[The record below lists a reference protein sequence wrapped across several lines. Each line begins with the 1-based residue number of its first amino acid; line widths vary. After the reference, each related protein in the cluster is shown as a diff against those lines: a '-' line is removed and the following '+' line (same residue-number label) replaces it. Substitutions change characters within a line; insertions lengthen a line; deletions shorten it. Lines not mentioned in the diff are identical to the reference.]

1 MIEKIRSTFSEAIK
15 KKSLVPLANGIN
27 LFFFHLFK
35 HKSLKQAVQ
44 EQGLD
49 KLTPKLE
56 NVVENH
62 SEQFNHV
69 KIEGEYWNY
78 KVRAHHAF
86 QFELAQKAINIVKE
100 ELKKKEIT
108 IVDIGDS
115 AGTHVTYLKK
125 LINDTPIKTLSVNLD
140 PEAIKKIK
148 KKGLEAIHARAE
160 DLKKYN
166 VEPDLFLS
174 FQTVEHLN
182 SPVTFL
188 KSITQN
194 TSCNYFLITVPF
206 LSESRVGLEHI
217 RNNIKDS
224 VHAENI
230 HIFELCPEDW
240 KLIFRHTGWQILKEN
255 IYRQYP
261 KKHPLRLLKKS
272 WAKYDF
278 EGFYGVILKKDLSWT
293 ERYIDW

>member
-1 MIEKIRSTFSEAIK
+1 M
-15 KKSLVPLANGIN
+15 
-27 LFFFHLFK
+27 
-35 HKSLKQAVQ
+35 
-44 EQGLD
+44 
-49 KLTPKLE
+49 
-56 NVVENH
+56 
-62 SEQFNHV
+62 
-69 KIEGEYWNY
+69 
-78 KVRAHHAF
+78 
-86 QFELAQKAINIVKE
+86 
-100 ELKKKEIT
+100 
-108 IVDIGDS
+108 
-115 AGTHVTYLKK
+115 
-125 LINDTPIKTLSVNLD
+125 SVNLD